1 MRQGQTFQKEPWRLL
16 NLVVGGEG
24 GDFVRLA
31 MASLRSGG
39 DFCCTNLLDL
49 FVMLQVESFPL
60 FPMSTVQSFTDLP
73 LAVACS

>member
-1 MRQGQTFQKEPWRLL
+1 MAAFKSGS
-16 NLVVGGEG
+16 GGEG